1 MIIPELTKLIIENTK
16 TMKDNNEREEFEN
29 MFNEIIETAIR
40 NYKNYY
46 LKYRKNNK
54 NILKIDDIS
63 IKSILQESSDI
74 INLPAE
80 EFPLINYFNVTN
92 YPSYELF
99 IERLN
104 LIPNLMTQYP
114 VLTNYLNALKD
125 NSIDLLKNINIINP
139 FVNYVLDKYSNKITR
154 EEAKKIKIK
163 DEFGD
168 VEMKRLFALFKKGW
182 HNIYKYL
189 SNYDCHG
196 KLLEKDITENDC
208 LAFCLNDNFEDNYG
222 KYIATAY
229 KDFITYQNNFLKNII
244 DNNAQKEYL
253 IPFKNQIQKEV
264 KAQRASPN
272 EIVSLDINDNFYDSF
287 EDLIYSFSY
296 RNCFMENGN
305 INYINYKEIKFDFNS
320 IEIELAKILLTGK
333 RLLENEQNQ
342 DFITYAFEGFN
353 QNECIILDFQKKMYL
368 TNQEKSILS
377 NIMEKVDYKLILF
390 NLQSLFLY
398 FTKKRNIDGNEN
410 LLDEINLL
418 PKTIIKIDEDII
430 NSFKSNQFDIKLNKL
445 IDCYEYIEFYNYD
458 KILINVSKDINNSLT
473 EEQVSKLNKHFSMNN
488 VLITKNDLG
497 NAVRKFISRFLVSQK
512 FKNINWN
519 IFLLLREKKNYGMRK

>member
-1 MIIPELTKLIIENTK
+1 
-16 TMKDNNEREEFEN
+16 
-29 MFNEIIETAIR
+29 
-40 NYKNYY
+40 
-46 LKYRKNNK
+46 
-54 NILKIDDIS
+54 
-63 IKSILQESSDI
+63 
-74 INLPAE
+74 
-80 EFPLINYFNVTN
+80 
-92 YPSYELF
+92 
-99 IERLN
+99 
-104 LIPNLMTQYP
+104 
-114 VLTNYLNALKD
+114 
-125 NSIDLLKNINIINP
+125 
-139 FVNYVLDKYSNKITR
+139 
-154 EEAKKIKIK
+154 
-163 DEFGD
+163 
-168 VEMKRLFALFKKGW
+168 MKRLFALFKKGW

-333 RLLENEQNQ
+333 RFLENEQNQ

-353 QNECIILDFQKKMYL
+353 QNECIILDFQKKMKEIKYL

-458 KILINVSKDINNSLT
+458 KILVNVSKDINNSLT

-497 NAVRKFISRFLVSQK
+497 NAVRKIISRFLVSQK

-519 IFLLLREKKNYGMRK
+519 IFLLLREKKELWNEKINLEENEMQFNKEIDELDSINIEIKQSIDFYEKLGGERVEENKIEENDVQKKKKSKKKKRKLDY

>member
-1 MIIPELTKLIIENTK
+1 M
-16 TMKDNNEREEFEN
+16 
-29 MFNEIIETAIR
+29 
-40 NYKNYY
+40 
-46 LKYRKNNK
+46 
-54 NILKIDDIS
+54 
-63 IKSILQESSDI
+63 
-74 INLPAE
+74 
-80 EFPLINYFNVTN
+80 
-92 YPSYELF
+92 
-99 IERLN
+99 
-104 LIPNLMTQYP
+104 
-114 VLTNYLNALKD
+114 
-125 NSIDLLKNINIINP
+125 
-139 FVNYVLDKYSNKITR
+139 DKYSNKITR

-333 RLLENEQNQ
+333 RFLENEQNQ

-353 QNECIILDFQKKMYL
+353 QNECIILDFQKKMKEIKYL

-458 KILINVSKDINNSLT
+458 KILVNVSKDINNSLT

-488 VLITKNDLG
+488 LG

-519 IFLLLREKKNYGMRK
+519 IFLLLREKKELWNEKINLEENEMQFNKEIDELDSINIEIKQSIDFYEKLGGERVEENKIEENDVRKRKKVRKKKEN